1 MTRSLATRR
10 LSRRQLLGAAT
21 AAVASATLGGAA
33 LTYGLE
39 ERPLAAPLA
48 GATGMAPPLSSAV
61 PVPEAPLLVLTN
73 PAADPDFGAYLIEIL
88 RTEGLATLQSAPLE
102 QVGAAELAGFSV
114 VVLAPGPVRHDQVAL
129 LRDYVARGGALVGI
143 RPDAKLAGLFG
154 VRLLGA
160 AAPGDYLHILASL
173 AELDGLDETILQLHG
188 PYDRLALDGA
198 RIVAHS
204 SAGDPLVTLHRFGKG
219 MTALWAFDLARCVA
233 LIRQGNPAAAGQ
245 ERDDLEGLRATDLFV
260 DWIDLD
266 RISIPQADEHQRLLA
281 RMIEELAAAGPPL
294 PRLWY
299 FPGGAPALIV
309 ATGDAHGSRVSHIEQ
324 LIHPVEQRGGTVSVY
339 YTPPRTSTLR
349 RLVRKARW
357 SVEEIPVLSGLFKDD
372 DPIPSPAILAKWRER
387 GHEFGMHPYV
397 EDGLETGYN
406 LYWSEFIKYGY
417 GPLSPTVR
425 THRILWYG
433 WVDNASVQARYGV
446 RMNLDHY
453 HAGSVVR
460 RADGTWAAGYL
471 SGAGLPMR
479 FVDERGALLSV
490 YQQPTHLVDE
500 HLMSVFD
507 TGHEAGFDGATAA
520 TVTIAQIAECV
531 RRYPAALGLQCH
543 VDPFLFGGEKAANVG
558 HWLNESLDYAVAH
571 GMPVLSA
578 ERWLAFTEA
587 RTAARVLRLTWE
599 ANTGQ
604 LAFELGFP
612 ANPGGTAAV
621 LLPLRHGRA
630 TLREVRVNG
639 RASRQ
644 IERRLAG
651 RRYALVTAPS
661 GRSQIEADYGALG
674 GAGSR
679 LMW

>member
-1 MTRSLATRR
+1 MTQPLATRR
-10 LSRRQLLGAAT
+10 LTRRQLLGVAAG
-21 AAVASATLGGAA
+21 AALGGAA

-39 ERPLAAPLA
+39 ERRLAPPLA
-48 GATGMAPPLSSAV
+48 GASGLADPPPSAV
-61 PVPEAPLLVLTN
+61 PVPDAPLLVLTN
-73 PAADPDFGAYLIEIL
+73 PAADPDFSPYLIEIL
-88 RTEGLATLQSAPLE
+88 RTEGLTTLRSAPLE

-114 VVLAPGPVRHDQVAL
+114 VVLAPGPVRNDQVAL
-129 LRDYVARGGALVGI
+129 LRAYVGRGGALVGI
-143 RPDAKLAGLFG
+143 RPDAKLASLFG
-154 VRLLGA
+154 VRPLGA
-160 AAPGDYLHILASL
+160 AAPGDYLYIVTGL
-173 AELDGLDETILQLHG
+173 AELDGLEETILQLHG

-198 RIVAHS
+198 RIVARS
-204 SAGDPLVTLHRFGKG
+204 GNGDPLVTLSRFGEG

-266 RISIPQADEHQRLLA
+266 RIGIPQADEHQRLLA
-281 RMIEELAAAGPPL
+281 RVIEELAAAGPPL

-324 LIHPVEQRGGTVSVY
+324 LLGPVERRGGTVSVY
-339 YTPPRTSTLR
+339 YTPPRTSTVR
-349 RLVRKARW
+349 RLARRARW
-357 SVEEIPVLSGLFKDD
+357 SVEEIPVLSRLFKDD
-372 DPIPSPAILAKWRER
+372 DPIPSPATLAKWRER

-417 GPLSPTVR
+417 GPLPPTVR

-433 WVDNASVQARYGV
+433 WVDNALVQARYGV

-453 HAGSVVR
+453 HAGGVVR

-471 SGAGLPMR
+471 SGTGLPMR
-479 FVDERGALLSV
+479 FVNERGTLLSV

-520 TVTIAQIAECV
+520 TVTIAQIAESV

-558 HWLNESLDYAVAH
+558 YWLNESLDYAIAQ
-571 GMPVLSA
+571 GMPILSA
-578 ERWLAFTEA
+578 ERWLAFSEA
-587 RTAARVLRLTWE
+587 RAAAYAERIIWDATTRR
-599 ANTGQ
+599 

-621 LLPLRHGRA
+621 LLPLRHGGA
-630 TLREVRVNG
+630 SLREVRVHG
-639 RASRQ
+639 SVSRQ
-644 IERRLAG
+644 MERRLAG
-651 RRYALVTAPS
+651 RRYALVTVPA
-661 GRSQIEADYGALG
+661 GRSQIEADYGVL
-674 GAGSR
+674 
-679 LMW
+679 

>member
-1 MTRSLATRR
+1 MTRPLTTRR
-10 LSRRQLLGAAT
+10 LTRRELLGTAT
-21 AAVASATLGGAA
+21 AAVASVTLGGAA

-39 ERPLAAPLA
+39 ERRLAAPLA

-61 PVPEAPLLVLTN
+61 PVPEGPLLVLTN
-73 PAADPDFGAYLIEIL
+73 PAADPDFSAYLIEIL
-88 RTEGLATLQSAPLE
+88 RTEGLATLRSAPLE
-102 QVGAAELAGFSV
+102 QVGAAELARFSV
-114 VVLAPGPVRHDQVAL
+114 VVLAPGPVRADQVAL
-129 LRDYVARGGALVGI
+129 LRAYVARGGALLGI
-143 RPDAKLAGLFG
+143 RPDAKLASLFG
-154 VRLLGA
+154 VRPLGA
-160 AAPGDYLHILASL
+160 TTPGDYLQIINGLP
-173 AELDGLDETILQLHG
+173 ELDGLEEALLQLHG

-198 RIVAHS
+198 RSVARS
-204 SAGDPLVTLHRFGKG
+204 GNGDPLVTLYRFGKG
-219 MTALWAFDLARCVA
+219 MSALWAFDFARCVA
-233 LIRQGNPAAAGQ
+233 LIRQGNPDAAGQ
-245 ERDDLEGLRATDLFV
+245 ERDELEGLRATDLFV

-266 RISIPQADEHQRLLA
+266 RIGIPQADEHQRLLV
-281 RMIEELAAAGPPL
+281 RMIEELAVAGPPL
-294 PRLWY
+294 PRIWY

-324 LIHPVEQRGGTVSVY
+324 LINPVEQRGGTVSVY
-339 YTPPRTSTLR
+339 YTPPRTSTAR
-349 RLVRKARW
+349 RLARKARW
-357 SVEEIPVLSGLFKDD
+357 SVEEIPVLSGLFKED
-372 DPIPSPAILAKWRER
+372 DPIPSPTTLAHWRER

-417 GPLSPTVR
+417 GPLPPTVR

-433 WVDNASVQARYGV
+433 WVDNAFVQARYGV

-460 RADGTWAAGYL
+460 QADGTWAAGYL
-471 SGAGLPMR
+471 SGTGLPMR

-543 VDPFLFGGEKAANVG
+543 VDPFLFGGEKAAHVG
-558 HWLNESLDYAVAH
+558 RWLNESLDYAVSN

-587 RTAARVLRLTWE
+587 RAAARIERITWD
-599 ANTGQ
+599 ANTRQ
-604 LAFELGFP
+604 LAFELTFP
-612 ANPGGTAAV
+612 TNPGGTAAV
-621 LLPLRHGRA
+621 LLPLRHGGGI
-630 TLREVRVNG
+630 LREVRVN
-639 RASRQ
+639 RSVSQ
-644 IERRLAG
+644 QTERRLSG
-651 RRYALVTAPS
+651 RRYALVTTPS
-661 GRSQIEADYGALG
+661 GHAQIEADYGALG

-679 LMW
+679 LM